1 MSENIRRPLEE
12 VDNVLVNEAQISK
25 IFRKKLGF
33 FMRKRVAD
41 KFVEFVNDR

>member
-1 MSENIRRPLEE
+1 MSENVRRPLEE
-12 VDNVLVNEAQISK
+12 VDSVLVNEAQISK
-25 IFRKKLGF
+25 IFRKKTRL